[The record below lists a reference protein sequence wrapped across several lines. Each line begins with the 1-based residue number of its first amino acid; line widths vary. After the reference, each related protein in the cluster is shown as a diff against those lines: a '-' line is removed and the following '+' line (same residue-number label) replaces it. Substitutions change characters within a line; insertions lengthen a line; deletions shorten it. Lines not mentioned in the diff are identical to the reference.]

1 MTVPFG
7 TDIVCGCSILLF
19 GCKLFGTTLFLLS
32 VNGLGLAAPTLT
44 VRLCLLW
51 SIWLDSTPAG
61 RKNSKFNT
69 RSAVQCPRI
78 FFYFVSFL
86 FIFCFAN
93 RLSAHTNEGETAN
106 RNCIFVWTLS
116 IEVKGPVHTKPS
128 EKELAVSKAVAN
140 PDLQI
145 RRGGGGGSSIKKK
158 NFFGPSGLR
167 KNKGGGP
174 PLGSTTE
181 KCPNSCRR
189 GLACWR
195 SCTNC
200 TLLFL

>member
-78 FFYFVSFL
+78 FFLFCFIFIHFL
-86 FIFCFAN
+86 FRESTFRPHERSLCERSPWRLKAPSTRN
-93 RLSAHTNEGETAN
+93 R
-106 RNCIFVWTLS
+106 V
-116 IEVKGPVHTKPS
+116 KPS
-128 EKELAVSKAVAN
+128 EKPSETEFCGFKSSGEPRPSDKGE
-140 PDLQI
+140 
-145 RRGGGGGSSIKKK
+145 GGEGGSSIKKK
-158 NFFGPSGLR
+158 IFSGPSGLR

-174 PLGSTTE
+174 LP
-181 KCPNSCRR
+181 
-189 GLACWR
+189 WIHH
-195 SCTNC
+195 
-200 TLLFL
+200 

>member
-69 RSAVQCPRI
+69 RSVVQCPRI

-116 IEVKGPVHTKPS
+116 MEVKGPVHTKPS
-128 EKELAVSKAVAN
+128 ETEFCGFKSSGESRPSDK
-140 PDLQI
+140 
-145 RRGGGGGSSIKKK
+145 GGGGGTGGAVSKKK
-158 NFFGPSGLR
+158 NFFRPFGPQ
-167 KNKGGGP
+167 KK
-174 PLGSTTE
+174 
-181 KCPNSCRR
+181 
-189 GLACWR
+189 
-195 SCTNC
+195 
-200 TLLFL
+200 